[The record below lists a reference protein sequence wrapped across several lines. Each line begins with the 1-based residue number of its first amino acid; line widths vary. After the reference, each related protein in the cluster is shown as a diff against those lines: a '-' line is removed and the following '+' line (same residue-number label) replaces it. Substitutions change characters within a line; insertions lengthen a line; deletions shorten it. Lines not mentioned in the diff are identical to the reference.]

1 LKATRR
7 LTLTV
12 AMALT
17 AVGLSAAPVAADCQ
31 GGPVWPGSVAE
42 AQGETFV
49 GVFLRSTSDASGD
62 ETFHWDVEQVYAGA
76 IRPGAQTWGT
86 GRPSCHPTHYTEGV
100 RYLVSGPPKTQPG
113 SRDAFSVVAY
123 RLLDRDRLQMHPFE
137 GEVADYPAELQVDT
151 LSDALAVLVPD
162 ALPPTDTDLSAA
174 SPLSAAILLIAGLLG
189 AIIARPFATRPGR
202 RGARSAVRPGVMTV
216 AIR

>member
-1 LKATRR
+1 
-7 LTLTV
+7 
-12 AMALT
+12 
-17 AVGLSAAPVAADCQ
+17 
-31 GGPVWPGSVAE
+31 
-42 AQGETFV
+42 
-49 GVFLRSTSDASGD
+49 
-62 ETFHWDVEQVYAGA
+62 
-76 IRPGAQTWGT
+76 
-86 GRPSCHPTHYTEGV
+86 V

-151 LSDALAVLVPD
+151 LSEALAVLVPD